1 MCPSYMAT
9 REEKH
14 STRGRAHLLWE
25 LMQGGLLKKVG
36 RTKQFTKSSTFAG
49 PARLARQNVV

>member
-1 MCPSYMAT
+1 MCPSYMAS

-25 LMQGGLLKKVG
+25 LMQGGLLKKA
-36 RTKQFTKSSTFAG
+36 S
-49 PARLARQNVV
+49 